1 MAEGDGR
8 RPERVA
14 EMVLRELSHLL
25 VRDLKDPRL
34 RGVTLTRVKMSDD
47 LRHGRVF
54 FSHLGGQAHAAES
67 IKGFRSASGFIRRQ
81 IGRALQLR
89 YAPELDFDFD
99 PGIENAARIDALLR
113 ASRPKNEA

>member
-1 MAEGDGR
+1 MTEGDGR

-14 EMVLRELSHLL
+14 EMVLRELSQLL

-54 FSHLGGQAHAAES
+54 FSHLEGRAHAAES
-67 IKGFRSASGFIRRQ
+67 AQGFRSAGGFIRRQ

-89 YAPELDFDFD
+89 YTPELDFEFD
-99 PGIENAARIDALLR
+99 PGLENAARVDEILR
-113 ASRPKNEA
+113 ANRPKDGE